1 MLEQNSMLQNLFN
14 WFIALG
20 FSIDM
25 FVHPFGSRIWMLWC
39 GTRSGQE
46 SIYHASDSWIL
57 SISLRLLHDDLI
69 HFVSYFDW
77 SKFPSWIEYGA
88 SSFLL
93 FPHLPIY
100 FWLDRVFPSHHIR
113 DSNFLTWESFK
124 GMLLEM
130 WGLLWSKQSIFL
142 PTFLQ
147 LMSALTLLFASTR
160 AGEKRNFLNTQDTI
174 ISYTRALQV
183 ESLRLYTRC
192 FLWVTWRP

>member
-39 GTRSGQE
+39 GTWSGQE

-93 FPHLPIY
+93 FPHLSIY
-100 FWLDRVFPSHHIR
+100 FRLDSLSFPSYQR
-113 DSNFLTWESFK
+113 F
-124 GMLLEM
+124 
-130 WGLLWSKQSIFL
+130 Q
-142 PTFLQ
+142 
-147 LMSALTLLFASTR
+147 
-160 AGEKRNFLNTQDTI
+160 FLNMGKLQRNAVGNVRSFVVQAIDFSSNISPIDVSSYSI
-174 ISYTRALQV
+174 I
-183 ESLRLYTRC
+183 C
-192 FLWVTWRP
+192 FN